1 MPTMI
6 VGLALFLGVHSVR
19 IFAEDWRTDVV
30 ARIGLTKWKVVYGA
44 ASLVGFA
51 LIVWGF
57 ASARQE
63 PLAVWQ
69 PPAMLLPVAVA
80 LTLVSFI
87 LLAAFMVPRTQIKA
101 RLHHPMVLG
110 VAVWAFAHLLVAKTL
125 PDIVLFG
132 SFLAWAVVDARA
144 TYARDRAANVVYPK
158 GDLVPTL
165 LAAAAGVVLW
175 AAFAFWLHGFLIGV
189 SPMADRL

>member
-87 LLAAFMVPRTQIKA
+87 LLAAFMVPGNQIKA

-110 VAVWAFAHLLVAKTL
+110 VAVWAFAHLLV
-125 PDIVLFG
+125 
-132 SFLAWAVVDARA
+132 
-144 TYARDRAANVVYPK
+144 
-158 GDLVPTL
+158 
-165 LAAAAGVVLW
+165 
-175 AAFAFWLHGFLIGV
+175 
-189 SPMADRL
+189 